1 MEVVTS
7 VSTKRMRCAVVGL
20 GQGMHDVN
28 VISHHPRMSLVAVC
42 DTDRERYEWLVGTRP
57 IEDSSSDLA
66 QQPGY
71 RALVQSL
78 RDLPEVKEIRYVDSY
93 PELLK
98 QDDIDAVVIVVG
110 DALHE
115 QFTIAALEAGKYVLC
130 TKPMASSMEA
140 ALKIAAAARK
150 HPGHYMLSLQ
160 MGYSPLVQTIT
171 GLIEEGALGNV
182 HLLRFD
188 YHRQPWRPVHSFKN
202 AKIDGTFLKEGVH
215 WIDMIYRI
223 SGYRPFTK
231 IAAFGGIDAN
241 VGKTDFEDNGVTI
254 IDYGD
259 FRVYHGFSYFRS
271 SHRPEDLLI
280 AGDKGTLRGTFWE
293 LYLEN
298 NDGER
303 TITIPGFRMP
313 LQWLVGYED
322 MHDEFARMVL
332 DGKEPYSNWE
342 TALENTLTAYAA
354 QMAVA
359 ENRMVT
365 REELSAFDW
374 RLVFSNE

>member
-1 MEVVTS
+1 MGSEVV
-7 VSTKRMRCAVVGL
+7 RCAVVGL

-28 VISHHPRMSLVAVC
+28 VIAHHPRMLLVAVC
-42 DTDRERYEWLVGTRP
+42 DTDSQRFEWLTGTSR

-66 QQPGY
+66 QQAGY

-78 RDLPEVKEIRYVDSY
+78 RETPQIKKVRYESSY
-93 PELLK
+93 AELLAR
-98 QDDIDAVVIVVG
+98 DDVDAVVIVVH

-115 QFTIAALEAGKYVLC
+115 DFSIRGLEAGKFVLC
-130 TKPMASSMEA
+130 TKPMAGSMEA
-140 ALKIAAAARK
+140 ALNIARVARE

-160 MGYSPLVQTIT
+160 MGYSPLVVTIRK
-171 GLIEEGALGNV
+171 LIQDGALGKI
-182 HLLRFD
+182 HQMRFD

-202 AKIDGTFLKEGVH
+202 ANVDGTFLKEGVH

-223 SGYRPFTK
+223 ADCRPFVR
-231 IAAFGGIDAN
+231 IAGFAGIDVN
-241 VGKTDFEDNGVTI
+241 HGKTDFEDNGVTI

-271 SHRPEDLLI
+271 SKRPEDILI
-280 AGDKGTLRGTFWE
+280 VGDHGTLRGTFWE

-298 NDGER
+298 HEGER
-303 TITIPGFRMP
+303 TINIPPFRMP

-342 TALENTLTAYAA
+342 TALENMLTAYAA
-354 QMAVA
+354 QVAVA
-359 ENRMVT
+359 ENRIVQ
-365 REELSAFDW
+365 REELASVDW
-374 RLVFSNE
+374 RMVLANG